1 MQYLGMWEQ
10 NKKYPTLLCE
20 SAFCVFVDVQG
31 CPDGKLQ
38 AERIAALQERKQA
51 LEALLSTRVGELK
64 QVCLQEAVCL
74 SHCTFKTHLHF
85 CFELPVKDQVEHW
98 NKFHSVNFNLWSQN
112 FLIWKRLHISE
123 CPSLLQSKLR
133 QHVITLFW
141 HCTFYSG
148 IHKLCVLFWLSL
160 I

>member
-1 MQYLGMWEQ
+1 MQYLGMCEQ

-20 SAFCVFVDVQG
+20 SAFYVFVDVQG

-74 SHCTFKTHLHF
+74 SHCTFKAQLHF
-85 CFELPVKDQVEHW
+85 CFELPVKDKVEHW
-98 NKFHSVNFNLWSQN
+98 NTFHSVNFNLWSQN
-112 FLIWKRLHISE
+112 FLISKRLHMSE
-123 CPSLLQSKLR
+123 CPCCSRASF
-133 QHVITLFW
+133 VSMSS
-141 HCTFYSG
+141 HCFGTAHSILGFTSYVS
-148 IHKLCVLFWLSL
+148 CFWLLL